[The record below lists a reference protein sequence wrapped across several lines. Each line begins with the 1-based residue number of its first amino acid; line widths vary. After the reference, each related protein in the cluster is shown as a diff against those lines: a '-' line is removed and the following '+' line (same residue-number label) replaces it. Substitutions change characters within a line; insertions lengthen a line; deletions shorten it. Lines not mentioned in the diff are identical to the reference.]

1 MFPTVGDAALFD
13 ALYTGEYFNLAAA
26 VVFIYDVLI
35 TLDREVACFWTS
47 EQSGASLLFF
57 SNKWISVTLYVMM
70 TLVGSASF
78 PSDQVIEAMTVLQL
92 VPAAI
97 FSALRAYA
105 LSRSKLLGL
114 LILTLSLGPVGAN
127 LVVYGYQLSGFNLPP
142 FGCVGKDNATK
153 AITLSICTVIIGSRV
168 PVVIADTLLI
178 YITWAKLSSKSVL
191 EDFRLSKRLSLSDVL
206 FRNGSVLSLLNILH
220 LALAVFAVAKSDS
233 FGVYVTT
240 FTTPYASECG
250 FLLAIRSI
258 SAILISRFL
267 LELQEANQTVIR
279 LDSDDPLHSS
289 RDPFE
294 TPSFI
299 SSLGAV
305 IDPGLPAQSDDD
317 LEWDVDS
324 FSDEV
329 PFVPGQQ
336 LVSG

>member
-1 MFPTVGDAALFD
+1 M
-13 ALYTGEYFNLAAA
+13 
-26 VVFIYDVLI
+26 
-35 TLDREVACFWTS
+35 
-47 EQSGASLLFF
+47 
-57 SNKWISVTLYVMM
+57 
-70 TLVGSASF
+70 
-78 PSDQVIEAMTVLQL
+78 
-92 VPAAI
+92 
-97 FSALRAYA
+97 
-105 LSRSKLLGL
+105 
-114 LILTLSLGPVGAN
+114 
-127 LVVYGYQLSGFNLPP
+127 
-142 FGCVGKDNATK
+142 
-153 AITLSICTVIIGSRV
+153 SICTVIIGSRV
-168 PVVIADTLLI
+168 PLVIADTLLI

-206 FRNGSVLSLLNILH
+206 FRNGTIYFVVLSLLNILH

-324 FSDEV
+324 LSDEV
-329 PFVPGQQ
+329 LFVPEVESSAG
-336 LVSG
+336 LRSATSLSSV